1 MPRNNNTAKRKD
13 SKGRVLRT
21 GESQRKDG
29 TYDFRYMDSNHKR
42 RSIYAMTLEDLRR
55 KEDELTTCKTMGAE
69 DCTTVE
75 DLRKKEAEAMIC
87 AIMGIDLSK
96 GHITV
101 IELVEQYVKH
111 KRNVRAA
118 TQTGYERRSYLGK
131 IQSDPGR
138 SSSLLRHR
146 YGQTARDHER
156 KELQFCAVGRQ

>member
-87 AIMGIDLSK
+87 VEMCRFLYATKFCNSANSEYNELCRPIKGIF
-96 GHITV
+96 T
-101 IELVEQYVKH
+101 
-111 KRNVRAA
+111 
-118 TQTGYERRSYLGK
+118 
-131 IQSDPGR
+131 
-138 SSSLLRHR
+138 
-146 YGQTARDHER
+146 
-156 KELQFCAVGRQ
+156 